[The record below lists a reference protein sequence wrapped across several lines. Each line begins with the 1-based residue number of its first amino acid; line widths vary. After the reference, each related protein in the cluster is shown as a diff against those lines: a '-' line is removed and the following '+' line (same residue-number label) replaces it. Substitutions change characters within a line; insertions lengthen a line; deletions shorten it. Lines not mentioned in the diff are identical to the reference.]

1 MSLSKKSELSDN
13 NGDGGISNAENSNII
28 LNIYGNNQSNK
39 EDKSSELIETEAN
52 LKLSDINNNTI
63 TQQSVETPNNILL
76 NDNTRDNHNPLSDNF
91 KNQIYSNEK
100 IYKPINNIN
109 SNLINEV
116 EIHQNNNIIQQNNN
130 IIQQI

>member
-1 MSLSKKSELSDN
+1 MSLPKKSELSDN
-13 NGDGGISNAENSNII
+13 NGDGGISNAENSDIV

-63 TQQSVETPNNILL
+63 TQKSVETPNNILL

-100 IYKPINNIN
+100 IFKPINNIN

-116 EIHQNNNIIQQNNN
+116 EIHQNNNIIK
-130 IIQQI
+130 